1 MHIRNSAK
9 AIIIKDGKMLF
20 TECEFLPGDAEYTYL
35 PPGGGQNKGEPLCE
49 TVKRELFEE
58 TGAAVAVGDLVLVRE
73 YIDPHSLWGDIHQV
87 EFFFQC
93 ELLSDVN
100 LDAATHP
107 DDLQVNLKW
116 LSLDELCNHRI
127 YPEKLKECIY
137 PNGEIKDCVYIG
149 KC

>member
-1 MHIRNSAK
+1 MVIRNSAK

-20 TECEFLPGDAEYTYL
+20 TKCKFLPDDKEYTYL
-35 PPGGGQNKGEPLCE
+35 PPGGGQEKGEPLCE
-49 TVKRELFEE
+49 TLKRELLEE
-58 TGAAVAVGDLVLVRE
+58 TGAKITVGDLVLVRE

-100 LDAATHP
+100 LSVATQP
-107 DDLQVNLKW
+107 DDLQVGLEW
-116 LSLDELCNHRI
+116 LSLDRLGDYRI
-127 YPEKLKECIY
+127 YPEKLKECIQ
-137 PNGEIKDCVYIG
+137 PNGCIKDCVYIG